1 MKVNFLIS
9 AFIAAS
15 FFFCQI
21 SPYFGTLS
29 EAFIHPIHIHLTF
42 TLNLGRHIFSLHVS

>member
-1 MKVNFLIS
+1 MKVNFIIT

-21 SPYFGTLS
+21 SPYFGKHARRTRNHG
-29 EAFIHPIHIHLTF
+29 ADCPCRGTF
-42 TLNLGRHIFSLHVS
+42 ARAHCTC